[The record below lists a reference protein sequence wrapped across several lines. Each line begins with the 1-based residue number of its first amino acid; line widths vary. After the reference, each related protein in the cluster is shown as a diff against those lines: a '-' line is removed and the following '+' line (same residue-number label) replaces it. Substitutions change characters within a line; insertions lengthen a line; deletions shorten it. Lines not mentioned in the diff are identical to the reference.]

1 MPDSFNENIDENNND
16 FNDQNPSELYPIFPI
31 SNAIFF
37 PKTII
42 PLHVFEAR
50 YRKLIKDIQEFGDKK
65 FVLCGLITTSK
76 PIVNSQPDSIGV
88 IAELIE
94 EEKLPD
100 GRSNIVVMIHERVK
114 IKDYFRVYDILS
126 DDYAIAEISY
136 FPEEP
141 IDSNCEQWH
150 DLRRNLFL
158 EFKTHFEKMTKHK
171 LGLTEESI
179 AESFTPEQ
187 SINTACNITLLNY
200 SEKQA
205 LLNINSLYERGLKIL
220 EIYKKMNRK
229 SFQ

>member
-1 MPDSFNENIDENNND
+1 M
-16 FNDQNPSELYPIFPI
+16 
-31 SNAIFF
+31 
-37 PKTII
+37 
-42 PLHVFEAR
+42 
-50 YRKLIKDIQEFGDKK
+50 
-65 FVLCGLITTSK
+65 ITTSK
-76 PIVNSQPDSIGV
+76 PIVNSKPDSIGV

-100 GRSNIVVMIHERVK
+100 GRSNIVAMIHERVK
-114 IKDYFRVYDILS
+114 IKDYFRAYDILS

-141 IDSNCEQWH
+141 IDSNSEQWH

-171 LGLTEESI
+171 LELTEESI

-200 SEKQA
+200 AEKQE
-205 LLNINSLYERGLKIL
+205 LLNISSLYERGLKIL